1 MMQFSGILED
11 GLGHAVPIS
20 GTFDR
25 YPAGGATPDGSFRAS
40 ITDVGAMDEMY
51 KRRLPVAMRLSDGLP
66 GRVLILDY
74 HVHTSG
80 QITGTFAGRWHAER
94 EQTA

>member
-1 MMQFSGILED
+1 MMQFSGILDD
-11 GLGHAVPIS
+11 GHGHAVPIS
-20 GTFDR
+20 GTFEGF
-25 YPAGGATPDGSFRAS
+25 PTGGATPDGSFSAS
-40 ITDVGAMDEMY
+40 INHVGAMDEIY
-51 KRRLPVAMRLSDGLP
+51 KRRQPVAMRLADGLP

-80 QITGTFAGRWHAER
+80 QITGTFAGRWRTER